1 MCHIGLL
8 GDSSHSPLTQS
19 LNKSIEFTNIVVRQ
33 NGGTCLRFKTKVIQG
48 WEGQIKGELL
58 VTKMKISFFG
68 DIDQK
73 TGEVVGADLDILGEN
88 IADKIFVFSE
98 GRGSTVGSNVLY
110 GLARYGFAPKLI
122 VTERTELITISGAI
136 YGEIPMVSSLPAEAF
151 NFLKTGAFTMAYII
165 DEFAY
170 LEV

>member
-1 MCHIGLL
+1 
-8 GDSSHSPLTQS
+8 
-19 LNKSIEFTNIVVRQ
+19 
-33 NGGTCLRFKTKVIQG
+33 LRFKTKVIQG
-48 WEGQIKGELL
+48 WEGQIDGELL
-58 VTKMKISFFG
+58 VTRMKISFFG

-73 TGEVVGADLDILGEN
+73 TGDVVGADLDILGEN

-136 YGEIPMVSSLPAEAF
+136 YGEIPMVSSLPPEAF
-151 NFLKTGAFTMAYII
+151 DFLKSGVFTRTYII

>member
-1 MCHIGLL
+1 
-8 GDSSHSPLTQS
+8 
-19 LNKSIEFTNIVVRQ
+19 
-33 NGGTCLRFKTKVIQG
+33 
-48 WEGQIKGELL
+48 
-58 VTKMKISFFG
+58 MKISFFG

-151 NFLKTGAFTMAYII
+151 DFLKTGAFTWAYII

>member
-1 MCHIGLL
+1 M
-8 GDSSHSPLTQS
+8 
-19 LNKSIEFTNIVVRQ
+19 
-33 NGGTCLRFKTKVIQG
+33 RFKTKVIQG

-58 VTKMKISFFG
+58 VTRMKISFFG

-73 TGEVVGADLDILGEN
+73 TGDVVGADLDILGEN

-136 YGEIPMVSSLPAEAF
+136 YGEIPMVSSLPPEAF
-151 NFLKTGAFTMAYII
+151 DFLKSGVFTRAYII

-170 LEV
+170 LDV

>member
-1 MCHIGLL
+1 M
-8 GDSSHSPLTQS
+8 
-19 LNKSIEFTNIVVRQ
+19 
-33 NGGTCLRFKTKVIQG
+33 RFKTKVIQG
-48 WEGQIKGELL
+48 WEGQIDGELL
-58 VTKMKISFFG
+58 VTRLKISFFG

-73 TGEVVGADLDILGEN
+73 TGDVVGADLDILGEN

-110 GLARYGFAPKLI
+110 GLERYGISPKLI

-136 YGEIPMVSSLPAEAF
+136 YGEIPMVSSLPLEAF
-151 NFLKTGAFTMAYII
+151 DFLKTGVFTQAYVI

>member
-1 MCHIGLL
+1 
-8 GDSSHSPLTQS
+8 
-19 LNKSIEFTNIVVRQ
+19 
-33 NGGTCLRFKTKVIQG
+33 LRFKTKVIQG
-48 WEGQIKGELL
+48 WEGEIKGELL
-58 VTKMKISFFG
+58 VTRMKISFFG

-110 GLARYGFAPKLI
+110 GLARYGFSPKLI

-151 NFLKTGAFTMAYII
+151 DFLKTGAFTRAYII

-170 LEV
+170 LDV